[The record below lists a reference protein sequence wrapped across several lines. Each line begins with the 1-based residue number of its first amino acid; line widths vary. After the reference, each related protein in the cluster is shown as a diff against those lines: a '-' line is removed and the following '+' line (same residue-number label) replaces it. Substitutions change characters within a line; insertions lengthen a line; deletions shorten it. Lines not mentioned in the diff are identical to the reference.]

1 MKDGENTW
9 YNPAVFKDKFGKK
22 NTSNLQLVEGVSI
35 LCKKNAFQQIWV
47 QSILYVKLDLIIYF
61 QHFVCQNIY
70 C

>member
-1 MKDGENTW
+1 MKDGENIW

-47 QSILYVKLDLIIYF
+47 QSIV
-61 QHFVCQNIY
+61 
-70 C
+70 